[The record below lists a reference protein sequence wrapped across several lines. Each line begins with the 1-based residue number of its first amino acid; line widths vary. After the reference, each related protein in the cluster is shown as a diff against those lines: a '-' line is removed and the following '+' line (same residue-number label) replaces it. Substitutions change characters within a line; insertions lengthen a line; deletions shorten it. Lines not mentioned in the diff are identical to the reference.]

1 MSMDAAVV
9 NRAGTPVRVVQY
21 ESRHRDAFRDL
32 NVAWISRYFA
42 IEDADLKV
50 LNDPERAILAPGGA
64 ILMAEMANEPV
75 GTVALIRVAPDGFE
89 LAKMAVTPSAQGH
102 GIGAL
107 LGQAAIERARQLGA
121 RWIELLS
128 NTSLA
133 PALHL
138 YHKLG
143 FVEAPLGSTDY
154 RRADIRMV
162 LTL

>member
-1 MSMDAAVV
+1 MDAAVLY
-9 NRAGTPVRVVQY
+9 RADTPVRVVHY
-21 ESRHRDAFRDL
+21 EPRHRDAFRDL

-50 LNDPERAILAPGGA
+50 LNDPEGTILAAGGA
-64 ILMAEMANEPV
+64 ILMAEMANETV

-89 LAKMAVTPSAQGH
+89 LAKMAVTPAAQGH

-107 LGQAAIERARQLGA
+107 LGRAAIEHARHLGA
-121 RWIELLS
+121 GWIELLS

-138 YHKLG
+138 YRKLG
-143 FVEAPLGSTDY
+143 FAEVPLGDTDY

-162 LTL
+162 LKL

>member
-1 MSMDAAVV
+1 MDTAVV
-9 NRAGTPVRVVQY
+9 HRAGTPVRVVQY
-21 ESRHRDAFRDL
+21 EPRHRDAFRDL

-50 LNDPERAILAPGGA
+50 LNDPEGTILAQGGA
-64 ILMAEMANEPV
+64 ILMAEMANEAV

-107 LGQAAIERARQLGA
+107 LGHAAIERARHLGA

-138 YHKLG
+138 YRKLG
-143 FVEAPLGSTDY
+143 FVEAPLGATDY

-162 LTL
+162 LRL

>member
-1 MSMDAAVV
+1 MDAAVV

-143 FVEAPLGSTDY
+143 FVEAPLGGTDY

>member
-1 MSMDAAVV
+1 MSPSS
-9 NRAGTPVRVVQY
+9 RASRKLRVIPF
-21 ESRHRDAFRDL
+21 EPRHRDAFRDL
-32 NVAWISRYFA
+32 NLAWISRYFG

-50 LNDPERAILAPGGA
+50 LEDPEAAILAPGGA
-64 ILMAEMANEPV
+64 ILMAEMAGEAV

-89 LAKMAVTPSAQGH
+89 LAKMAVTPVAQGH

-107 LGQAAIERARQLGA
+107 LGRAAIERARQLGA

-138 YHKLG
+138 YRKLG
-143 FVEAPLGSTDY
+143 FVEVPLGASDY

-162 LTL
+162 LKL

>member
-1 MSMDAAVV
+1 MDAAVV

-102 GIGAL
+102 GIGVL

-138 YHKLG
+138 YHKLV
-143 FVEAPLGSTDY
+143 FVEAPLGGTDY

>member
-1 MSMDAAVV
+1 MDAAVV
-9 NRAGTPVRVVQY
+9 NRASTPVRVVQY
-21 ESRHRDAFRDL
+21 ESRHRNAFRDL

-42 IEDADLKV
+42 IEDTDLKV
-50 LNDPERAILAPGGA
+50 LNDPEQAILAPGGA
-64 ILMAEMANEPV
+64 ILMAELADEAV
-75 GTVALIRVAPDGFE
+75 GTVALIRAAPDGFE

-138 YHKLG
+138 YRKLG
-143 FVEAPLGSTDY
+143 FVEAPLGTTDY

-162 LTL
+162 LKL

>member
-1 MSMDAAVV
+1 MDAAVV
-9 NRAGTPVRVVQY
+9 NRAGMPVRVVQY
-21 ESRHRDAFRDL
+21 EPRHRDAFRDL

-50 LNDPERAILAPGGA
+50 LNNPEGAILAPGGA
-64 ILMAEMANEPV
+64 ILMAEMTNEPV

-89 LAKMAVTPSAQGH
+89 LAKMAVTPAAQGH

-107 LGQAAIERARQLGA
+107 LGRAAVECARDLGA

-128 NTSLA
+128 NTALA

-138 YHKLG
+138 YRKLG
-143 FVEAPLGSTDY
+143 FVEARLGTTDY

-162 LTL
+162 LKL

>member
-1 MSMDAAVV
+1 MSPSS
-9 NRAGTPVRVVQY
+9 RASRKLRVIPF
-21 ESRHRDAFRDL
+21 EPRHRDAFRDL
-32 NVAWISRYFA
+32 NLAWISRYFG

-50 LNDPERAILAPGGA
+50 LEDPEAAILAPGGA
-64 ILMAEMANEPV
+64 ILMAEMAGEAV

-89 LAKMAVTPSAQGH
+89 LAKMAVTPVAQGH

-107 LGQAAIERARQLGA
+107 LGRAAIERARQLGA

-138 YHKLG
+138 YRKLG
-143 FVEAPLGSTDY
+143 FVEVPLGASAY

-162 LTL
+162 LKL

>member
-1 MSMDAAVV
+1 MDAAVV

-75 GTVALIRVAPDGFE
+75 GTVALIRVAADGFE

-143 FVEAPLGSTDY
+143 FVEAPLGGTDY

>member
-1 MSMDAAVV
+1 MDAAVV
-9 NRAGTPVRVVQY
+9 NRASTPVRVVQY
-21 ESRHRDAFRDL
+21 EPRHRDAFREL

-50 LNDPERAILAPGGA
+50 LNDPEGAILAPGGV
-64 ILMAEMANEPV
+64 ILMAETANEAV
-75 GTVALIRVAPDGFE
+75 GTVALIRIAPDGFE
-89 LAKMAVTPSAQGH
+89 LAKMAVTPAAQGH

-107 LGQAAIERARQLGA
+107 LGRAAVEHARQLGA

-138 YHKLG
+138 YRKLG
-143 FVEAPLGSTDY
+143 FVEAPLGATDY

-162 LTL
+162 LEL

>member
-1 MSMDAAVV
+1 MDAAVV
-9 NRAGTPVRVVQY
+9 SRASTPVRVVQY
-21 ESRHRDAFRDL
+21 EPRHQAAFRDL

-42 IEDADLKV
+42 VEDADLKV
-50 LNDPERAILAPGGA
+50 LNDPEGAILAKGGA
-64 ILMAEMANEPV
+64 ILMAERGKEAI
-75 GTVALIRVAPDGFE
+75 GTVALIRVSPDGFE
-89 LAKMAVTPSAQGH
+89 LAKMAVTPSAQGQ

-107 LGQAAIERARQLGA
+107 LGHAAIERGRQLGA

-138 YHKLG
+138 YRKLG
-143 FVEAPLGSTDY
+143 FLEAPLGTSDY
-154 RRADIRMV
+154 RRADIRML

>member
-1 MSMDAAVV
+1 MDAAVV

-21 ESRHRDAFRDL
+21 EPRHRDAFRDL

-50 LNDPERAILAPGGA
+50 LNEPEGAILAPGGA
-64 ILMAEMANEPV
+64 ILMAEMANKPV
-75 GTVALIRVAPDGFE
+75 GTVALIRIAPDGFE
-89 LAKMAVTPSAQGH
+89 LAKMAVTPAAQGH

-107 LGQAAIERARQLGA
+107 LGRAAVERAREMGA

-128 NTSLA
+128 NTALG

-138 YHKLG
+138 YRKLG
-143 FVEAPLGSTDY
+143 FVEAPLGTTDY

-162 LTL
+162 LKL

>member
-1 MSMDAAVV
+1 MDAAVV
-9 NRAGTPVRVVQY
+9 NRAHTPIRVVAY
-21 ESRHRDAFRDL
+21 EPRHRDAFRDL

-50 LNDPERAILAPGGA
+50 LNDPEGSIVASGGA
-64 ILMAEMANEPV
+64 ILMAEMGNEIV

-89 LAKMAVTPSAQGH
+89 LAKMAVTPTAQGH

-107 LGQAAIERARQLGA
+107 LGRAAIDRGRQLGA

-138 YHKLG
+138 YRKLG
-143 FVEAPLGSTDY
+143 FVEVQLGDTDY
-154 RRADIRMV
+154 SRADIRMI
-162 LTL
+162 LRL